1 MAIETIKK
9 YLKNQ
14 ITNSWYY
21 NSKIDYG
28 IEGKFLNAEIIEKDL
43 KIVWNEMGK
52 QLEMVIT
59 YFAEY
64 TLEQLY
70 TIWMEIA

>member
-1 MAIETIKK
+1 MTIETIKR

-14 ITNSWYY
+14 ITDSWYY
-21 NSKIDYG
+21 HSKIDYR
-28 IEGKFLNAEIIEKDL
+28 IEGKDL

-52 QLEMVIT
+52 QLEMMIT
-59 YFAEY
+59 YFTEY

-70 TIWMEIA
+70 TIWMEMA